1 MNSTLA
7 VIGGGNMGRAII
19 GGLLAR
25 GDDATRIV
33 VADPIA
39 DARDYLHSQLGV
51 NTVASNHEAV
61 AHAETIVLAVKPQQ
75 MRDVAL
81 EIAPALRKRN
91 PLVISIAAGI
101 TTASLTAWLA
111 GGAAVVR
118 AMPNTPALIGRG
130 ITALYATA
138 GVSPAG
144 RDTADSLLCAVGS
157 VVWVQD
163 ESALDAVTALSG
175 SGPAYFFLLIEC
187 LERAGVALGLD
198 SNIARRLALETAAG
212 ATELARSS
220 PLDPAALRV
229 QVTSKGGTTERA
241 LQTLAAGGFEELVDR
256 ALRAAASRAGELS
269 REFGER

>member
-25 GDDATRIV
+25 GGDAACIM
-33 VADPIA
+33 VADPSP
-39 DARDYLHSQLGV
+39 DARAYLRAELGIT
-51 NTVASNHEAV
+51 TVSSNHEAV
-61 AHAETIVLAVKPQQ
+61 VNAETIVLAVKPQQ
-75 MRDVAL
+75 MREVARD
-81 EIAPALRKRN
+81 IAPSVARRD

-101 TTASLTAWLA
+101 PTASLTAWLT

-138 GVSPAG
+138 AVKPAG
-144 RDTADSLLCAVGS
+144 RDAAESLLRTVGS

-163 ESALDAVTALSG
+163 EGALDAVTALSG
-175 SGPAYFFLLIEC
+175 SGPAYFFLFIEC

-198 SNIARRLALETAAG
+198 PSVARQLALETAAG
-212 ATELARSS
+212 ATELARTSA
-220 PLDPAALRV
+220 LDPAALRA

-241 LQTLAAGGFEELVDR
+241 LQIFAAGGFEALVDR
-256 ALRAAASRAGELS
+256 ALRAAAARAQELS

>member
-81 EIAPALRKRN
+81 EIAPALRERN

-138 GVSPAG
+138 AVSPAG

-198 SNIARRLALETAAG
+198 FNIARRLALETAAG

-220 PLDPAALRV
+220 PLETAALRV